1 MLLGGAVAPPWGC
14 CSTLLQTVCWD
25 LVRVS
30 RMKVSHN
37 MDIVSLSK
45 TLRIFCIPAAT

>member
-14 CSTLLQTVCWD
+14 CSTLQTVCWN

-37 MDIVSLSK
+37 VDIVSPFSDSG
-45 TLRIFCIPAAT
+45 IICIPAAT